1 MREDSEYKLTLF
13 SVQFGGSRSLSV
25 VDILASL
32 CLTALERTK
41 GFGVDCA
48 EVAED
53 WVDGIGGGVD
63 GVGDGGDGLNGVG
76 GGLNEVDEVD
86 DGNSCEWQNGLKQK
100 SLDLQ
105 WGW

>member
-53 WVDGIGGGVD
+53 
-63 GVGDGGDGLNGVG
+63 
-76 GGLNEVDEVD
+76 
-86 DGNSCEWQNGLKQK
+86 
-100 SLDLQ
+100 
-105 WGW
+105 